1 LSHGQ
6 AVLHRHRQ
14 EICLPH
20 LSEPHHAPEGTSAA
34 MTDSNT
40 TIQAASNGGD
50 TAEKSTPAQREH
62 GRNRLREQECYHLT
76 SLIEDCLSEAEHLV
90 KKVHNK
96 VYNRVLDYDGSKGT
110 QPLDRAEAR
119 QLFEEA
125 YDCASLALTYIYSA
139 STHLR
144 DEESAP
150 PEPGWL

>member
-1 LSHGQ
+1 
-6 AVLHRHRQ
+6 
-14 EICLPH
+14 
-20 LSEPHHAPEGTSAA
+20 

-40 TIQAASNGGD
+40 TIQAASTSGD
-50 TAEKSTPAQREH
+50 TTEKSTLAQREH

-90 KKVHNK
+90 KQVHSKVR
-96 VYNRVLDYDGSKGT
+96 NRVLDLDGSKGT
-110 QPLDRAEAR
+110 QPLDRDEAR
-119 QLFEEA
+119 QIFEEA

>member
-1 LSHGQ
+1 
-6 AVLHRHRQ
+6 
-14 EICLPH
+14 
-20 LSEPHHAPEGTSAA
+20 

-50 TAEKSTPAQREH
+50 TAEKSTPVQREH

-76 SLIEDCLSEAEHLV
+76 SLIEDCLREAEHLV

-110 QPLDRAEAR
+110 QPLDHAEAR
-119 QLFEEA
+119 QIFEEA

-144 DEESAP
+144 DEKSAP

>member
-6 AVLHRHRQ
+6 AVLNRHRQ
-14 EICLPH
+14 QIYLPH
-20 LSEPHHAPEGTSAA
+20 LSESHHAPEGTSAA
-34 MTDSNT
+34 MTDSST
-40 TIQAASNGGD
+40 TTQAASNGGD
-50 TAEKSTPAQREH
+50 TAEKSTPTQREH

-110 QPLDRAEAR
+110 PPLDRAEAR

-144 DEESAP
+144 DEDSAP
-150 PEPGWL
+150 AEPGWL

>member
-1 LSHGQ
+1 
-6 AVLHRHRQ
+6 
-14 EICLPH
+14 
-20 LSEPHHAPEGTSAA
+20 

-40 TIQAASNGGD
+40 TVQVASNDGD
-50 TAEKSTPAQREH
+50 TAEKSTHVQREH

-90 KKVHNK
+90 KKVHSK
-96 VYNRVLDYDGSKGT
+96 VYDRALDFDGSKGT
-110 QPLDRAEAR
+110 KPLDRDEAR
-119 QLFEEA
+119 QVFEEA

-144 DEESAP
+144 DEKSAP